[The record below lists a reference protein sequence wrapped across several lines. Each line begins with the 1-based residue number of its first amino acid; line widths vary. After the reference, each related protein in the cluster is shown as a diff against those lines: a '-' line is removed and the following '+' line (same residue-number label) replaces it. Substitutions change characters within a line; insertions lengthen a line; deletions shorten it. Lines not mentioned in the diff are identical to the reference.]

1 MSKIENYI
9 FLMVWENCILDTL
22 KTFIYI
28 TDTPVLYSLFKNQK
42 FRFQNLITVRGILD
56 QNIPT

>member
-1 MSKIENYI
+1 
-9 FLMVWENCILDTL
+9 MVWDNCILDTL